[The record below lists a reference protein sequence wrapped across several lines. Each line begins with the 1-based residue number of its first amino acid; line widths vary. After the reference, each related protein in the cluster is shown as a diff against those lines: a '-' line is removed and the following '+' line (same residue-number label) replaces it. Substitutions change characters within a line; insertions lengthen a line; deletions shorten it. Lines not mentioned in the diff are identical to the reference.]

1 MKRPM
6 DHLTC
11 WTVWG
16 AALFTLSA
24 CIDLSEDAPANTPP
38 LINTQ
43 PEHHCSHPVP
53 GNYQF
58 EAGLSYF
65 GEHNWIEYIP
75 GTLPIIIGAPH
86 GGELT
91 PDEVPVFNDGLAQD
105 GGSQEYARAVAQ
117 SLYKLTGRYPH
128 LIINHLARNRLN
140 LNRAPEDDNQDNAL
154 AMVAWGEF
162 HQFIDQA
169 KNWVTQAC
177 EKGLYFDFHTNGHE
191 HGYVELGYL
200 LTRDELNLSDS
211 QINLLSDNSIHHLA
225 NQDNHTL
232 AEIVHGEFSLGEIM
246 NEQYTLFTIPNAT
259 NIPFQHDYFTGGY
272 NTRTH
277 GSVNGGV
284 IDAIQIESH
293 FNYVNS
299 GESTRLEYSLKL
311 SQAIFQFVEHWYEF
325 DLQNL

>member
-1 MKRPM
+1 MTLIP
-6 DHLTC
+6 
-11 WTVWG
+11 
-16 AALFTLSA
+16 LSA
-24 CIDLSEDAPANTPP
+24 CLELSEDTTPNTHPLEGAAAAINCSQGAPNGWA
-38 LINTQ
+38 
-43 PEHHCSHPVP
+43 
-53 GNYQF
+53 F
-58 EAGLSYF
+58 EAGQSYF
-65 GEHNWIEYIP
+65 GDNHWIEYIP

-91 PDEVPVFNDGLAQD
+91 PDDVPVFNDGLARD

-117 SLYKLTGRYPH
+117 SLYNLTGRYPH

-140 LNRAPEDDNQDNAL
+140 LNRAPEDDNQDNVL

-162 HQFIDQA
+162 HQFIGQA
-169 KNWVTQAC
+169 KSWVEQAC

-200 LTRDELNLSDS
+200 LTRDELNLGDS
-211 QINLLSDNSIHHLA
+211 QINLLSDTSLHQLA
-225 NQDNHTL
+225 NQEGHTL

-246 NEQYTLFTIPNAT
+246 NGQYSVLTIPNAT

-299 GESTRLEYSLKL
+299 GETTRLEYSLKL
-311 SQAIFQFVEHWYEF
+311 SQAIFQYVEHWYGF
-325 DLQNL
+325 DLNNL